1 MLGGGHHIL
10 RASLAEKLRPLIRME
25 ILRLE
30 KRDEILVAEF
40 IRRAEMVGMPLNGE
54 GSG

>member
-1 MLGGGHHIL
+1 MLGGGHYVL
-10 RASLAEKLRPLIRME
+10 GACLTEKLGPLVRME